1 MAIKLARV
9 QLINCS
15 VDEMFLGKRSRP
27 ISFPEGENELKGVLE
42 KAPFQFEDVL
52 EGDED
57 LILKVKDED
66 WFIDIMP
73 NETIPNKSILEI
85 VKVPFVEEYV

>member
-1 MAIKLARV
+1 MADSESKKVLV
-9 QLINCS
+9 
-15 VDEMFLGKRSRP
+15 FLGKQSWP
-27 ISFPEGENELKGVLE
+27 ISFQEGENEPKRVLE
-42 KAPFQFEDVL
+42 KARFQFKDVL

-57 LILKVKDED
+57 LILIKVKDKD

-85 VKVPFVEEYV
+85 VKVPFVEEYFCIFI